1 MTPEPVI
8 TMFEQSKDAT
18 ALQAGAVIF
27 RKGDAGKKMYVVKQ
41 GEVDIKV
48 GDQVLNTHGPGHIF
62 GEMALIDASP
72 RSATA
77 VAKTD
82 CEIVEVDESR
92 FLFLVQHSAF
102 FALQVMRI
110 MADRLRNK
118 MPQA

>member
-1 MTPEPVI
+1 MNTEPI
-8 TMFEQSKDAT
+8 IRMFEDSKDVIDYP
-18 ALQAGAVIF
+18 AGSTIF
-27 RKGDAGKKMYVVKQ
+27 RKGETGEFMYVVKT

-48 GDQVLNTHGPGHIF
+48 GDQIIQTHGPGNLF
-62 GEMALIDASP
+62 GEMALIDATP

-82 CEIVEVDESR
+82 CQLVAVNESR

-110 MADRLRNK
+110 MANRLRNK